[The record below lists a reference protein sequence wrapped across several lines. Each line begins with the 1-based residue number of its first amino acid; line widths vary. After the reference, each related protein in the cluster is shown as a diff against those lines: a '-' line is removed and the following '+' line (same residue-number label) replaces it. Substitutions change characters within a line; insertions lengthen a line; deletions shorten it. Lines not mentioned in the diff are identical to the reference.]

1 MNWKMTAKT
10 ILVQLHHKIQTFEHL
25 SKHLALVVQNHLLNY
40 MRKEF
45 EFAHLESARVG
56 DSMHFHSYRLNEVTS
71 SLRIDLESRVSTDA
85 DGIAKCLGLQAE
97 ARVELEVIIAE
108 LERKM
113 SSNTILSLG
122 PAPFAPMEQ
131 MPTE

>member
-1 MNWKMTAKT
+1 MTAKT

-25 SKHLALVVQNHLLNY
+25 NKHLSLVVQNHLLDY

-56 DSMHFHSYRLNEVTS
+56 DAMHFHSYRLHEANA
-71 SLRIDLESRVSTDA
+71 SLRLDLESRVSTDA

-97 ARVELEVIIAE
+97 AKVELEVIIAE

-122 PAPFAPMEQ
+122 PTPIAPMEQ